1 LKWISKSRKVAEV
14 GAQTRRVDNWEV
26 LHVLETELVS
36 YETRATIIFPLLVLG
51 FVTLWTQ
58 LFTFEEAVPRSLAW
72 IAWSI
77 FLVAIVLAAQLI
89 RPRRLTGHLVRSERD
104 ERDKLADL
112 GREVEARIGELA
124 RGLDRCIALALAFAV
139 LAYLIDKTFYPP

>member
-1 LKWISKSRKVAEV
+1 LKTIASRRKVAEV
-14 GAQTRRVDNWEV
+14 GAQTRPVDNWEV

-51 FVTLWTQ
+51 LVTLWTQ
-58 LFTFEEAVPRSLAW
+58 LFTFEEAVPRTLAW
-72 IAWSI
+72 TAWS
-77 FLVAIVLAAQLI
+77 V
-89 RPRRLTGHLVRSERD
+89 RPRRLTGHLVRSQRD

-112 GREVEARIGELA
+112 GREVDARIGELA
-124 RGLDRCIALALAFAV
+124 RGLDRCIALALAGLAFAV